1 MGKYCRATKSRAENK
16 ANTAK
21 HQRKYDLTF
30 LKPLRSGI
38 VRATRS
44 LHKLAES
51 TNSNHNH
58 WTFSLCCKMF
68 LWGFIANEKPIS
80 RNSIENLI
88 GGSNLNWNLFCD
100 WRSLLIFSANQIS
113 ETKLDNKIESLE
125 KTRPKLT
132 KWNFVRPKLV
142 FYWKFNYMNLNQSMQ
157 GYNLAL
163 FLQMWITKS
172 EAITFRSP
180 RTISDMTFT
189 RHLGI
194 SLASTSTH
202 EVFLAQ

>member
-1 MGKYCRATKSRAENK
+1 MEFCQT
-16 ANTAK
+16 
-21 HQRKYDLTF
+21 Q
-30 LKPLRSGI
+30 
-38 VRATRS
+38 
-44 LHKLAES
+44 
-51 TNSNHNH
+51 
-58 WTFSLCCKMF
+58 
-68 LWGFIANEKPIS
+68 IS
-80 RNSIENLI
+80 
-88 GGSNLNWNLFCD
+88 F
-100 WRSLLIFSANQIS
+100 LLI
-113 ETKLDNKIESLE
+113 
-125 KTRPKLT
+125 
-132 KWNFVRPKLV
+132 
-142 FYWKFNYMNLNQSMQ
+142 NYMNLNQSMQ